1 MYQKSTKITTVI
13 HFKKPLQS
21 ETKLLRHGVFKWG
34 LRRGKQAIP
43 LPLSSIQSWGLCC
56 FLPEARTAV
65 QYCMKGLEKAFISFI
80 NLQLAKRQKG
90 RRFKAKCLN

>member
-21 ETKLLRHGVFKWG
+21 ETKLLRQQSTPV
-34 LRRGKQAIP
+34 P
-43 LPLSSIQSWGLCC
+43 LPFIQSWRSLLFSTGSSNSG
-56 FLPEARTAV
+56 TALHEGV
-65 QYCMKGLEKAFISFI
+65 GREKAFISFI
-80 NLQLAKRQKG
+80 NLQLAKSQKG